1 MKTVEMEIG
10 TFYFLPYRVKN
21 PFGIGVMI
29 DCITYQDG
37 QLIFIDSCSYFI
49 ETDEG
54 MKSLRK
60 IAYPYEEDE

>member
-10 TFYFLPYRVKN
+10 TFYFLPYRMKN
-21 PFGIGVMI
+21 PFGKELYI
-29 DCITYQDG
+29 DCITYQDNK
-37 QLIFIDSCSYFI
+37 LFFIDSCSYFV

-60 IAYPYEEDE
+60 IAYPYEEEA